1 MKCESGDLTIKNK
14 MSRLIKKKGFRL
26 LSIILIISLIIIEI
40 SFQSVRTM
48 AAFPDKPGFTISNI
62 SFNPSEPRVGEE
74 IEVSGTI
81 TPTDFEIS
89 VPSKEIVL
97 VLDVSGS
104 MSEEVTVKCE
114 NEREEHW
121 IEEKWEWQ
129 YVKVSDGYWTRWGW
143 TDERWEWKYVKVS
156 DGHWQDDYCSEH
168 QKFGEHNYSSTKIA
182 ELKKAANNFVDKMK
196 NVPNLKIGIVAY
208 SSKSWINPNG
218 KDGNESTRSIDSSSN
233 HEIPRYQ
240 SVGDNL
246 LNITDSRLPNMINSL
261 EALGGTNTGEG
272 MRKAAYMLRN
282 ENGASKT
289 IVLMSDG
296 LPTFY
301 SVSGSNNRSYY
312 TTIDSTNPYYAGSGS
327 GDNSGYCLNYAKT
340 IGGLIEY
347 RDYNVFSIG
356 YGLNNTGNEK
366 LRQIHESMGGTLP
379 SNNEDDDEKTY
390 FATDNGAIDAVFQ
403 NIATQ
408 IINNYVIKDVTFNSQ
423 MIGEF
428 ELAGGGDTILVPDIQ
443 YKKDENNS
451 NLSKIRYHAEP
462 YTFTFKIKASE
473 AGYFSDIF
481 NDSYISFPWNN
492 ETISSSMPDCSINI
506 IDNELPNIQATLAS
520 VSKNPC
526 KLGDDVTVTY
536 NINPQDFVYED
547 MSSQLIPKDVAI
559 ILDTSSS
566 MKTVIDGNG
575 NGSGGGPLISTLWVD
590 LLKNNILDNKNIK
603 FGIVTAD
610 SNSEIESY
618 LTDGKSLHGIV
629 GNIDS
634 SSDSTSDMKL
644 AMEKA
649 EAILNGNGSREGAG
663 KYVVIISMGNLKNVD
678 QGEEVL
684 RNKGYNVISMTFE
697 SSENDNLK
705 NFHNKLIENGNRGSI
720 QDSFIIAGDKHNNI
734 KFGMDE
740 IAFKLGSNMTYGTY
754 NFGDVKLN
762 FDLNGNFDVVSGLEG
777 NGDDRSTPA
786 INIEYRNNNGV
797 WHADSTTISFTIKP
811 NKIGHL
817 SFKENTDIN
826 GLANYI
832 SYIGIN
838 KPIKRA
844 IGTPT
849 IDVIPAVT
857 VNHGLYEGIDNQS
870 NAPIIKPSDKTDN
883 GERKIFAKGAII
895 PMAASFDFYSN
906 TTINL
911 LLDENVS
918 IDGDI
923 KIYKVN
929 SSGNLSTIGT
939 ISNNGSTTYPA
950 SIGDGLISGDKIL
963 ILYNAKLPNKE
974 GSYINSITVGGSS
987 PAYATIHTA
996 GGLPELF

>member
-1 MKCESGDLTIKNK
+1 MKFEYGYLKIKNK
-14 MSRLIKKKGFRL
+14 ISRLIKKKGFRI
-26 LSIILIISLIIIEI
+26 LSIILIISLIIIDI
-40 SFQSVRTM
+40 SFQSVRTI
-48 AAFPDKPGFTISNI
+48 AAFPDKPSFTISNI
-62 SFNPSEPRVGEE
+62 IFNPSEPKVGEE
-74 IEVSGTI
+74 IEVSGTV
-81 TPTDFEIS
+81 TPTDFEIP

-104 MSEEVTVKCE
+104 MSEEVTVDCT
-114 NEREEHW
+114 NERVHHSGEYYEY
-121 IEEKWEWQ
+121 I
-129 YVKVSDGYWTRWGW
+129 SGRWRLTSG
-143 TDERWEWKYVKVS
+143 TT
-156 DGHWQDDYCSEH
+156 DDYCVEH
-168 QKFGEHNYSSTKIA
+168 RKVGEHDYTSTKIA
-182 ELKKAANNFVDKMK
+182 QLKKAANNFINKMRD
-196 NVPNLKIGIVAY
+196 VPNLKISIVAY
-208 SSKSWINPNG
+208 SSKSWTNPNG
-218 KDGNESTRSIDSSSN
+218 KNGNESTRSIDSSSN
-233 HEIPRYQ
+233 HEVPRYQ
-240 SVGDNL
+240 SVGNDL

-289 IVLMSDG
+289 VVLMSDG

-301 SVSGSNNRSYY
+301 SVSGSNNRNYY

-327 GDNSGYCLNYAKT
+327 GDSSGDCLKYAKT
-340 IGGLIEY
+340 IGGLIED
-347 RDYNVFSIG
+347 RNYNVFSIG
-356 YGLNNTGNEK
+356 YGLNDSGNEK

-379 SNNEDDDEKTY
+379 SDNKDDGVKTY
-390 FATDNGAIDAVFQ
+390 FETDNGAIDAVFQ

-408 IINNYVIKDVTFNSQ
+408 IINNYVIRDVMLNSQ
-423 MIGEF
+423 MINEF
-428 ELAGGGDTILVPDIQ
+428 ELAGGGNTILIPDIQ
-443 YKKDENNS
+443 YKKDESNS
-451 NLSKIRYHAEP
+451 NSSKIRYHAEP
-462 YTFTFKIKASE
+462 YTFTFRIKASKV
-473 AGYFSDIF
+473 GHFSDIF
-481 NDSYISFPWNN
+481 KNSYISFPWNTG
-492 ETISSSMPDCSINI
+492 TISSNIPNCNINI

-520 VSKNPC
+520 VNKNPC

-547 MSSQLIPKDVAI
+547 MSSQLISKDVAI

-575 NGSGGGPLISTLWVD
+575 NGNGGGPLISTLWVD

-618 LTDGKSLHGIV
+618 LTDGKSLRDIV
-629 GNIDS
+629 GNIYS

-678 QGEEVL
+678 QGKEIL
-684 RNKGYNVISMTFE
+684 KNKGYNVISMTFE

-720 QDSFIIAGDKHNNI
+720 QDNFIIAEDKHSNI
-734 KFGMDE
+734 KLGMDE
-740 IAFKLGSNMTYGTY
+740 IAFKLGNDMTYGTY

-762 FDLNGNFDVVSGLEG
+762 LDLNGNFDVVSGLEG
-777 NGDDRSTPA
+777 NGDNRSTPA

-797 WHADSTTISFTIKP
+797 WHADSTTISFIIRP

-817 SFKENTDIN
+817 SFKENTDVN
-826 GLANYI
+826 DLANYI

-844 IGTPT
+844 IGTP
-849 IDVIPAVT
+849 IINVISAAT
-857 VNHGLYEGIDNQS
+857 VNHGIYEGINNQS
-870 NAPIIKPSDKTDN
+870 KIPIIKPSDITDE
-883 GERKIFAKGAII
+883 GEEKIFAKGAII
-895 PMAASFDFYSN
+895 PMAASFDFYSD
-906 TTINL
+906 TTIKL
-911 LLDENVS
+911 LLDENIP
-918 IDGDI
+918 IDGDV

-929 SSGNLSTIGT
+929 SKGSLSIIGT
-939 ISNNGSTTYPA
+939 ISNNGSTTYTA
-950 SIGDGLISGDKIL
+950 SIGNGLINGDKIL

-974 GSYINSITVGGSS
+974 GSYRNSITVGGAS
-987 PAYATIHTA
+987 PTYATIHTV
-996 GGLPELF
+996 GELPELF